1 MPFSDS
7 LPIYYSNEEI
17 ITNQTNSQLDVSPF
31 GLNIRLQAARL
42 KIQDEC
48 CNHGER
54 NCSEKRAK
62 SYIHHSSL
70 LAFLVSQVY
79 EEKGGHSWCWGTGR
93 GEREREREREITR
106 RSSLTEE
113 MGRWSE
119 ARRGVAVEDSSL
131 SWTAVEV

>member
-62 SYIHHSSL
+62 SYIHHDAGPAQPQSLSSL

-93 GEREREREREITR
+93 GERERERDHPSTVFDR
-106 RSSLTEE
+106 RD
-113 MGRWSE
+113 G
-119 ARRGVAVEDSSL
+119 AVE
-131 SWTAVEV
+131 